1 MKNQKMSTTLTLVI
15 AILTT
20 VCMILL
26 YLFAN
31 KRMTSMMKQSEMDN
45 LHTLLNAQTN
55 IVEEYVS
62 HQEDILTAFSKADVI
77 KDFLKDPT
85 DKKKGMSAQ
94 KYTETYYA
102 GLDNWE
108 GIYVGEWN
116 THVIAHSNPDVV
128 GMTTREGEG
137 LKALQDA
144 MTEKNGLY
152 NTGIIVSPASQK
164 LILSMY
170 CPVFDDDG
178 TTILGYVGGGPFA
191 DSLKVLLDSVETQD
205 TVYSMINADTKM
217 YIFDQD
223 ESLMATEIK
232 DEMLLSI
239 IETIHADESEQ
250 IGYKEYTDKDAGKSI
265 ASYQY
270 MPEYDWALVSFDSE
284 DNIYAGVKKNMV
296 ALAFICFAFEILIAL
311 LSWIFIRFSTRPLKY
326 VEDSII
332 QLKELNLEKQHKLDG
347 YINCKS
353 EIGQIAT
360 AIDSLYD
367 SLKDII
373 FTLNHCSDSLSQSAV
388 KMTDSSHVLI
398 QCVEDNSH
406 TTEQFAQHT
415 ETITDTVGKVD
426 SEIKD
431 VADVVSQVETKIQM
445 GAERS
450 NDLSAKVSEMR
461 ETVDTS
467 LKATGDRI
475 EENKKDIAEA
485 MLSLQ
490 SLKRIDEMAAQ
501 ILDITSQTRLL
512 SLNASIEAARAGET
526 GRGFAV
532 VADEIGN
539 LANSSSSTVTE
550 IQNICNETRDNVA
563 KIQSCFDNIVSF
575 LQEDVQTQFQNF
587 MESTDEYYHSIDEIQ
602 TIIKDIEQSANVFVD
617 AVSSIKNQINE
628 VQNIPDSTVVSK
640 EDVMDKAEQ
649 IGKTTE
655 ELSDLANTNH
665 ENVVSIQKIVERFS
679 SY

>member
-1 MKNQKMSTTLTLVI
+1 MKNKKMSTTLTVVI

-20 VCMILL
+20 VCMALL
-26 YLFAN
+26 YVFAHN
-31 KRMTSMMKQSEMDN
+31 RMTSMMTQSEIDN
-45 LHTLLNAQTN
+45 LHTLLSAQTN
-55 IVEEYVS
+55 IIEEYIA
-62 HQEDILTAFSKADVI
+62 HQEDILTAFSQANVVR
-77 KDFLKDPT
+77 DFLKDPK
-85 DKKKGMSAQ
+85 DKKKGRLAQ
-94 KYTETYYA
+94 KYTEKYYA
-102 GLDNWE
+102 TLDNWE

-116 THVIAHSNPDVV
+116 THVITHSNPDVV
-128 GMTTREGEG
+128 GMTTREGEP

-144 MTEKNGLY
+144 MIERNGLY

-178 TTILGYVGGGPFA
+178 TTIIGYVGGGPFA
-191 DSLKVLLDSVETQD
+191 DSLKALLDSVGTQD
-205 TVYSMINADTKM
+205 AAYSMINAGTNM

-223 ESLMATEIK
+223 ESLMATEIE

-239 IETIHADESEQ
+239 IESIHEDESEQ
-250 IGYKEYTDKDAGKSI
+250 TGYKEYNDEEAGKSI

-270 MPEYDWALVSFDSE
+270 IPEYDWALVSFNSE
-284 DNIYAGVKKNMV
+284 DNIYADVKKNMV
-296 ALAFICFAFEILIAL
+296 VLAFICTFFDILIVL
-311 LSWIFIRFSTRPLKY
+311 LSWIFIRFHTRPLHD
-326 VEDSII
+326 VESSIT

-415 ETITDTVGKVD
+415 ETISDTVGRVD
-426 SEIKD
+426 NEIQD
-431 VADVVSQVETKIQM
+431 VANVVSEVEAKIQM
-445 GAERS
+445 GTERS
-450 NDLSAKVSEMR
+450 NDLSIMVSKMR
-461 ETVDTS
+461 ETVDSS
-467 LKATGDRI
+467 LRTTDERI
-475 EENKKDIAEA
+475 EKNKKDIAEA
-485 MLSLQ
+485 MRSLQ
-490 SLKRIDEMAAQ
+490 SLTRIDEMAAQ
-501 ILDITSQTRLL
+501 ILEITSQTNLL

-532 VADEIGN
+532 VANEIGN
-539 LANSSSSTVTE
+539 LANTSSSTVAE

-563 KIQSCFDNIVSF
+563 NIQSCFDNIVSF
-575 LQEDVQTQFQNF
+575 LQDDVQTQFQNF
-587 MESTDEYYHSIDEIQ
+587 MAATDEYHDSIDEIH

-617 AVSSIKNQINE
+617 AVASIRNQIDE
-628 VQNIPDSTVVSK
+628 VQSMPDGAVVSK

-655 ELSDLANTNH
+655 ELSDIANANQ
-665 ENVVSIQKIVERFS
+665 ENAVSIQKIVERFS

>member
-1 MKNQKMSTTLTLVI
+1 MKNKKMSTTLTLII

-20 VCMILL
+20 VCMTLL
-26 YLFAN
+26 YIFAN
-31 KRMTSMMKQSEMDN
+31 QRMTSMMKQSEMDN
-45 LHTLLNAQTN
+45 LSTLLRAQTN
-55 IVEEYVS
+55 IIEEYVS
-62 HQEDILTAFSKADVI
+62 HQEDILTAFSKANVI
-77 KDFLKDPT
+77 KEFLKDPT
-85 DKKKGMSAQ
+85 NKKKGSLAQ
-94 KYTETYYA
+94 DYTEKYYA

-116 THVIAHSNPDVV
+116 THVITHSNPDVV

-144 MTEKNGLY
+144 MISRNGLY

-191 DSLKVLLDSVETQD
+191 DSLKALLDSVGTQETA
-205 TVYSMINADTKM
+205 YSMINANTNM

-239 IETIHADESEQ
+239 ISALHEGESKQ
-250 IGYKEYTDKDAGKSI
+250 TGYKEYMDEDAGKSI

-270 MPEYDWALVSFDSE
+270 IPEYDWAVVSFNSE
-284 DNIYAGVKKNMV
+284 DNIYADVKKNMMV
-296 ALAFICFAFEILIAL
+296 LAFICIIFDILIVL
-311 LSWIFIRFSTRPLKY
+311 LSWIFIRFNTRPLQDVKA
-326 VEDSII
+326 SIT

-347 YINCKS
+347 YINRKS

-367 SLKDII
+367 SLKEII

-406 TTEQFAQHT
+406 TTEQFAQRA

-431 VADVVSQVETKIQM
+431 VADVVSQVEAKIQI

-450 NDLSAKVSEMR
+450 NDLSIIVSKMR
-461 ETVDTS
+461 ETVDSS
-467 LKATGDRI
+467 LKATDDRI

-490 SLKRIDEMAAQ
+490 SLTRIDEMAGQ
-501 ILDITSQTRLL
+501 ILDITSQTNLL
-512 SLNASIEAARAGET
+512 SLNAAIEAARAGES
-526 GRGFAV
+526 GKGFAV
-532 VADEIGN
+532 VAGEIGN
-539 LANSSSSTVTE
+539 LANSSSSTVAE
-550 IQNICNETRDNVA
+550 IQNICNETRANVA
-563 KIQSCFDNIVSF
+563 KIQTCFDNIVSF
-575 LQEDVQTQFQNF
+575 LQDDVQAQFQNF
-587 MESTDEYYHSIDEIQ
+587 KEATDEYHDSINEIH
-602 TIIKDIEQSANVFVD
+602 TIIEDIDQSANVFVN

-628 VQNIPDSTVVSK
+628 VQSVPDDTTVSK
-640 EDVMDKAEQ
+640 EDVIDKAEQ

-655 ELSDLANTNH
+655 ELSDIANKNQ
-665 ENVVSIQKIVERFS
+665 ENAVSIQKIVERFS